1 MNTKP
6 EPMTI
11 RRNAQPDRELLEFC
25 DKLIDRELAL
35 MQGMPLTGRT
45 WQVVAALL
53 VARALQLQRVG
64 LDLATVGYSRELT
77 ATARSMLMTVIS
89 LIFLVN
95 GTSHKVR
102 DGKAVR
108 YLTHQRKS
116 RRKLLKYMVRSRWMT
131 AANAR
136 AQDAAETEAEDEFLA
151 GARAAGIEPLRVG
164 PDERYWTGYDDKTLF
179 ENLRLRRWFYH
190 HYSPWSDESHAG
202 ASSLNE
208 FAADRDNTK
217 GFNIGPHARSPWFD
231 LLPTAEFGVQIVAQA
246 RRIYRQ
252 THRAEVQELWKDV
265 QQTFSRLKR

>member
-1 MNTKP
+1 
-6 EPMTI
+6 MTI
-11 RRNAQPDRELLEFC
+11 LRNAHSDRELLEFY
-25 DKLIDRELAL
+25 DKLLDREMAL
-35 MQGMPLTGRT
+35 MAGMPLTGRT

-53 VARALQLQRVG
+53 VARALQLQRAC
-64 LDLATVGYSRELT
+64 LDLATLGYSRELT
-77 ATARSMLMTVIS
+77 ATARSMLMTVMS

-102 DGKAVR
+102 DAKAVR

-131 AANAR
+131 AADAR
-136 AQDAAETEAEDEFLA
+136 AQDALETKAEDEFLA
-151 GARAAGIEPLRVG
+151 SARAAEIEPLRVG
-164 PDERYWTGYDDKTLF
+164 PDERYWTGYDDKKLF
-179 ENLRLRRWFYH
+179 EKLRLRRWYYH

-208 FAADRDNTK
+208 FAADRDSTNA
-217 GFNIGPHARSPWFD
+217 FNIGPHGRSPWFD

-252 THRAEVQELWKDV
+252 SHRTEVQDLWKDV

>member
-1 MNTKP
+1 MSTQLG
-6 EPMTI
+6 PMTI
-11 RRNAQPDRELLEFC
+11 LRNAHSDRELLEFY
-25 DKLIDRELAL
+25 DKLLDREMAL
-35 MQGMPLTGRT
+35 MAGMPLTGRT

-53 VARALQLQRVG
+53 VARALQLQRAC
-64 LDLATVGYSRELT
+64 LDLATLGYSRELT
-77 ATARSMLMTVIS
+77 ATARSMLMTVMS

-102 DGKAVR
+102 DAKAVR

-131 AANAR
+131 AADAR
-136 AQDAAETEAEDEFLA
+136 AQDALETKAEDEFLA
-151 GARAAGIEPLRVG
+151 SARAAEIEPLRVG
-164 PDERYWTGYDDKTLF
+164 PDERYWTGYDDKKLF
-179 ENLRLRRWFYH
+179 EKLRLRRWYYH

-208 FAADRDNTK
+208 FAADRDSTNA
-217 GFNIGPHARSPWFD
+217 FNIGPHGRSPWFD

-252 THRAEVQELWKDV
+252 SHRTEVQDLWKDV